1 MWYLDVPRAL
11 PAYQPRTSG
20 ATHTL
25 LPKEHSMSSS
35 GPVSG
40 DAAGNA
46 GYARSARIASEQALE
61 RIDKPSRG
69 LPEFRSRAQF
79 NKPAWWGIL
88 LLAAGIIYLATALGF
103 QHEYNQKTVIVFG
116 EITQQAPMPWY
127 YAHPWFGAFVLAGL
141 PALAFAWLIVT
152 LLETRH
158 AASELRAEVADLSL
172 HLQHTGYRLQGQ
184 LDQIA
189 ERVESRGT

>member
-1 MWYLDVPRAL
+1 
-11 PAYQPRTSG
+11 
-20 ATHTL
+20 
-25 LPKEHSMSSS
+25 MSSS

-40 DAAGNA
+40 DAAGDP
-46 GYARSARIASEQALE
+46 GYGQSARIAPEHAVE
-61 RIDKPSRG
+61 RIGKPSAR
-69 LPEFRSRAQF
+69 LPEFRSRVTF
-79 NKPAWWGIL
+79 NRQAWWGIL

-103 QHEYNQKTVIVFG
+103 QREYNRNTVIVFG

-158 AASELRAEVADLSL
+158 TANELRAEVADLSL

-189 ERVESRGT
+189 ERVEQQS